1 VLIGDILNLATMAV
15 LVHLNV
21 GVKCIHVM
29 SSNMYIYIPFK
40 IYNPVHFN
48 GIMQLR
54 KQRPFVWLYT
64 LM

>member
-1 VLIGDILNLATMAV
+1 MAV